1 MCLKEREQLA
11 VSPHPPAYFR
21 KLQPVDVLRGGGLGF
36 EGDHHYRSLRASEVM
51 GVRKI
56 ANVVEHAAEGRG
68 DTLRGEERVEIQS
81 TGSDGGCSS
90 RPATQDH
97 GGGKAYK
104 KEEPALQQQRPYS
117 SPGRRREHNVLALRV
132 SVKRTHFRALG
143 ALAPMRQRR
152 RRCHWWQNGRGDG
165 EMAHHMRAPFAGW
178 HMRPCKGAILD
189 SQDQARANS
198 RCWSPQHS
206 RRIVPIPAGDTGRRT
221 RGTTGQ
227 HTQHNRS
234 NIQGYMRTS
243 HPHWERASFMTSATT
258 PSAGDT
264 GQHRRCHGRYQPVAE
279 RPPNAAAASVS
290 HLEASL
296 YQHKQ
301 RSPAVPCPGQGAC
314 GRAGSE
320 APIAIR
326 LAG

>member
-104 KEEPALQQQRPYS
+104 KEEPALQQQRPYCMYFAAGLYLQAFHQPPHLVTGARGGS
-117 SPGRRREHNVLALRV
+117 S
-132 SVKRTHFRALG
+132 
-143 ALAPMRQRR
+143 
-152 RRCHWWQNGRGDG
+152 D
-165 EMAHHMRAPFAGW
+165 
-178 HMRPCKGAILD
+178 
-189 SQDQARANS
+189 
-198 RCWSPQHS
+198 
-206 RRIVPIPAGDTGRRT
+206 
-221 RGTTGQ
+221 
-227 HTQHNRS
+227 
-234 NIQGYMRTS
+234 
-243 HPHWERASFMTSATT
+243 
-258 PSAGDT
+258 
-264 GQHRRCHGRYQPVAE
+264 
-279 RPPNAAAASVS
+279 
-290 HLEASL
+290 
-296 YQHKQ
+296 
-301 RSPAVPCPGQGAC
+301 
-314 GRAGSE
+314 
-320 APIAIR
+320 
-326 LAG
+326 